1 MKKTFLAMILA
12 CAVAAGTQGAAQQPT
27 QPSTGGAQGG
37 GQAAPEIKD
46 PNEYN
51 AYVAAIQQKDPTAK
65 ISALEAFLTQY
76 PNSVMKTTGLEL
88 LMNTYLQAQQ
98 QSKVLDT
105 AQRLLQADA
114 CNLRA
119 LALLT
124 YLSRQSVAAGQGMP
138 QSLSDLTKYS
148 NKGVECTTSGQK
160 PAGMSQDDY
169 DKLKKQTAVIFNGGA
184 GFADLQNKN
193 YAKCQTE
200 LRVAVEAEPNDL
212 QNVYPVAMC
221 YLTATPQDF
230 QNGIFFIAR
239 AANLAQGAGSDQIKA
254 YGQKI
259 YKNYHGSVDE
269 GWNTLLFCSKTTTL
283 PGSGCP
289 PDISKYTPPTPAQQA
304 HDIVN
309 GKTPDQIQQL
319 SFGEWELVLSAG
331 TPEDQDKVWNV
342 IKGRPLQMEG
352 QVVSAHDQ
360 GDGAEKTT
368 VIEIAASE
376 DDIEKKQADITLTM
390 TGVVSAR
397 QMPKPG
403 DTLDFEGS
411 PTDYVSAVHAGSGAT
426 AASAAATGTAG
437 SASTAPATDTT
448 QAGAATGSAATPAQD
463 ATPAQGATPAP
474 GAAPAAGGPAVPFM
488 MTMEKGKLLTKAG
501 APKRPATTH
510 RRTTTRKPQQ

>member
-1 MKKTFLAMILA
+1 MKTTFLATILA
-12 CAVAAGTQGAAQQPT
+12 CTLAAGALNAQQPA
-27 QPSTGGAQGG
+27 QPGTGGGAAPGG
-37 GQAAPEIKD
+37 SQAAPEIKD

-51 AYVAAIQQKDPTAK
+51 AYVNAIQQKDPTAK

-76 PNSVMKTTGLEL
+76 PNSVMKTTAMEL
-88 LMNTYLQAQQ
+88 LMNTYLQVQLQ
-98 QSKVLDT
+98 PKVLDT
-105 AQRLLQADA
+105 AQRLLQADP
-114 CNLRA
+114 CSLRA

-148 NKGVECTTSGQK
+148 NKGLECTSSGQK

-169 DKLKKQTAVIFNGGA
+169 DKLKKQTAVIFEGAA
-184 GFADLQNKN
+184 GFACLQNKDT
-193 YAKCQTE
+193 ACAQKH
-200 LRVAVEAEPNDL
+200 LRAAVEAEPNDL
-212 QNVYPVAMC
+212 QNVYPLAMA

-239 AANLAQGAGSDQIKA
+239 AANLAQGAGSDQIKN

-269 GWNTLLFCSKTTTL
+269 VWNTLLFCSKTTTL
-283 PGSGCP
+283 PGPGCP
-289 PDISKYTPPTPAQQA
+289 PEISKYTPPTPAQQA
-304 HDIVN
+304 HEIVN

-352 QVVSAHDQ
+352 QVISAHDQ
-360 GDGAEKTT
+360 GDGAEKAT
-368 VIEIAASE
+368 VVEIAASE

-390 TGVVSAR
+390 TGVVSPR

-403 DTLDFEGS
+403 DTLDFEGT
-411 PTDYVSAVHAGSGAT
+411 PTDYVSAVHQGSGAAT
-426 AASAAATGTAG
+426 TAGAASASSAG
-437 SASTAPATDTT
+437 STAPATGTA
-448 QAGAATGSAATPAQD
+448 QPGAAAGTAAAPAQ
-463 ATPAQGATPAP
+463 AAAPAP
-474 GAAPAAGGPAVPFM
+474 GAAPAAAAPTVPFM

-501 APKRPATTH
+501 APKKPTAPTR
-510 RRTTTRKPQQ
+510 RRTTTRKPQ

>member
-1 MKKTFLAMILA
+1 MKTTFLAMILA
-12 CAVAAGTQGAAQQPT
+12 CTLAAGALNAQQPA
-27 QPSTGGAQGG
+27 QPGTGGGAAQGG

-51 AYVAAIQQKDPTAK
+51 AYVNAIQQKDPTGK

-76 PNSVMKTTGLEL
+76 PNSVMKTTAMEL
-88 LMNTYLQAQQ
+88 LMNTYLQAQNQ
-98 QSKVLDT
+98 PKVLDT

-124 YLSRQSVAAGQGMP
+124 YLSRQSVSAGQGMP

-148 NKGVECTTSGQK
+148 NKGLECTSSGQK
-160 PAGMSQDDY
+160 PAGLSQDDY
-169 DKLKKQTAVIFNGGA
+169 DKLKKQTSLIFQGGA
-184 GFADLQNKN
+184 GFACLQNKD
-193 YAKCQTE
+193 YACAQKN
-200 LRVAVEAEPNDL
+200 LRPAVEAEPNDL
-212 QNVYPVAMC
+212 QNVYPLAMA
-221 YLTATPQDF
+221 YLTATPPDF
-230 QNGIFFIAR
+230 PNGIFFIAR

-269 GWNTLLFCSKTTTL
+269 NWNTLLFCSKTTTL

-289 PDISKYTPPTPAQQA
+289 PEISKYTPPTRAQQA

-309 GKTPDQIQQL
+309 GKTPEQIQQL

-352 QVVSAHDQ
+352 QVISAHDQ
-360 GDGAEKTT
+360 GEGAEKVT

-390 TGVVSAR
+390 TGVIAAR
-397 QMPKPG
+397 QMPKAG
-403 DTLDFEGS
+403 DTLDFEGT
-411 PTDYVSAVHAGSGAT
+411 PTDYVSAVHQGSGAT
-426 AASAAATGTAG
+426 PTAGAATAPE
-437 SASTAPATDTT
+437 ASTAPATGTT
-448 QAGAATGSAATPAQD
+448 QPGADTATAAAAGQTAPS
-463 ATPAQGATPAP
+463 AP
-474 GAAPAAGGPAVPFM
+474 GAAPATGAPAVPFM

-501 APKRPATTH
+501 APKKTAAPTR
-510 RRTTTRKPQQ
+510 RRTTTRKPH